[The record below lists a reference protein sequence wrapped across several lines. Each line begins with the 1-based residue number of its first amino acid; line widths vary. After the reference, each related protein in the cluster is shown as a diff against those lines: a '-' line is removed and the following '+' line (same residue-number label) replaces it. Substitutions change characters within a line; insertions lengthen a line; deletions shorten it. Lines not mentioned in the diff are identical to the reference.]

1 MKRILLVLALSTA
14 PLALTACVERGHP
27 RVGVGYDW
35 YSYPYS
41 VWYDGYYGPFY
52 DGYWGTDG
60 YFYYR
65 LSDRDRA
72 YRRADTR
79 HVYRERPRYAERYRH
94 YEGETRRPQDGTRMP
109 YYPGDRD
116 RDRDWDRDRDRR

>member
-1 MKRILLVLALSTA
+1 MKRILLVLALATA
-14 PLALTACVERGHP
+14 PLALSACVERGHT
-27 RVGVGYDW
+27 RVGVGYTW

-60 YFYYR
+60 YFYFR
-65 LSDRDRA
+65 LTSRDPV

-79 HVYRERPRYAERYRH
+79 HVYRERPRVADRYRF
-94 YEGETRRPQDGTRMP
+94 YEGQTRRPPDGTRMP
-109 YYPGDRD
+109 NYPGNRD
-116 RDRDWDRDRDRR
+116 RNRDPRR